1 MTDQIIYGGW
11 KEISDYTKSNKI
23 KHISFDFWNTI
34 AFGNPKFKTERTNL
48 IFELLGQNV
57 SKQKIS
63 EAFTSIGS
71 SYNLSF
77 ENGGATLSIEELYMQ
92 VLKTL
97 GENDFNEIN
106 SLQNQVFDL
115 FLAFPPNISNE
126 FLNFLKTLK
135 SENITCSITSNTT
148 FIPGEVIQK
157 FLNHSNLLQYF
168 SFCHFSDIEHVAKPN
183 KELFQKLISR
193 TASIVPETQDILHIG
208 DNLQA
213 DYYGA
218 IACDLKAFHFIDS
231 ANKLTN
237 KRFALY
243 TIDNTDKLPFS
254 EIEYS
259 KFKYGDHSIA
269 EKYGDDL
276 FEYFKNEHLPS
287 VINQSKNILIYS
299 SPYAHIPT
307 SSYYL
312 TQSFYRALTEYT
324 VSNRLLDI
332 KIRFAKIQR
341 CQTYTDDYG
350 SMTAEER
357 FNLIK
362 NDTYELIDKP
372 SKEDLCIF
380 IDDISIT
387 GTHQKVVEHLLV
399 QNAIETNSIFLY
411 LAKLS
416 NPTIHPAFENRLN
429 YAYIN
434 NITKLTELTISQEY
448 KITTRA
454 TKYLLSIGANDFKY
468 FIDQMIL
475 NNKLT
480 VLEEL
485 VIMSNA
491 NEYNKIELYQK
502 NLEQLSTVIPFLKR
516 STDNCNL
523 KISFKQFH

>member
-1 MTDQIIYGGW
+1 LTDQIICGGW
-11 KEISDYTKSNKI
+11 DEISDYIKNNKI

-34 AFGNPKFKTERTNL
+34 ALSNPKFKTERTNL
-48 IFELLGQNV
+48 IFELLDCKV
-57 SKQKIS
+57 SKQKIT
-63 EAFTSIGS
+63 EAFASIGS
-71 SYNLSF
+71 SYNLAF
-77 ENGGATLSIEELYMQ
+77 ENGAGTLPLDELYMQ
-92 VLKTL
+92 ILKAL
-97 GENDFNEIN
+97 GADDFSDIN
-106 SLQNQVFDL
+106 YLQNQVFEL
-115 FLAFPPNISNE
+115 FLTFPPHISDE
-126 FLNFLKTLK
+126 VIAFIQTQI

-183 KELFQKLISR
+183 KEIFQKLISR
-193 TASIVPETQDILHIG
+193 AASIVPETQDILHIG

-269 EKYGDDL
+269 EKYGEDL
-276 FEYFKNEHLPS
+276 FEYFKNEHLSS

-312 TQSFYRALTEYT
+312 AQSFYRALTEYK

-332 KIRFAKIQR
+332 KICFAKIQR

-372 SKEDLCIF
+372 RKEDLCIF

-399 QNAIETNSIFLY
+399 QNVIETNSIFLY

-416 NPTIHPAFENRLN
+416 NPTIHPSFENRLN

-434 NITKLTELTISQEY
+434 NITKLTELAISQEY

-454 TKYLLSIGANDFKY
+454 TKYLLSISSNDFT
-468 FIDQMIL
+468 FFLDEMTL
-475 NNKLT
+475 NNKT
-480 VLEEL
+480 TALEEL
-485 VIMSNA
+485 LRMSHA
-491 NEYNKIELYQK
+491 NEYNKIELYKK
-502 NLEQLSTVIPFLKR
+502 NLEQLNIVVHSLKM
-516 STDNCNL
+516 SLENNNL
-523 KISFKQFH
+523 KN